1 MEAGTH
7 TVPQQLQLHF
17 WIISLLFVVVNTYAI
32 ISEEAWLLAL
42 PFACGLFMLIFFN
55 LELSLL
61 LLSFIVPLSVN
72 FDNVG
77 FGLGI
82 SLPDEPMIMIIMILA
97 LFKIFIK
104 SEYDVQV
111 FKHPITIAI
120 IINLAWLVI
129 TSVSSEMPLVSFKY
143 VFSRFWYILVFYFMT
158 IMLFMKR
165 KQIDNYL
172 WLHMASL
179 ALVVIIT
186 IYKHYLKGFSKDASY
201 EVMQPFYV
209 AHGIYAAA
217 LAFFLPLLFVVFTF
231 GTKMKL
237 TSYVRWLAGALF
249 LLFSF
254 GIVFSFTRAAWI
266 SVLALIGLV
275 VPLVLRIRF
284 NKLLLLVVVV
294 GIVFLLF
301 KNDIYYALSKTQ
313 EVSSNDISVHLKSVS
328 NIKSDASNAER
339 INRWMS
345 AISMFK
351 AKPNLGFGPGT
362 FMFTYA
368 PYQQFNYETI
378 ISTNFG
384 DVGNAH
390 SEYLG
395 ILSESGW
402 PGLLTLLIMIY
413 AFLQASFRLYYYGAN
428 AYVRYM
434 ALAIMLGLT
443 TYLVHGTMNNYLE
456 SDKIAVL
463 WWGSMA
469 IVTAMDIYHNRKEPT

>member
-1 MEAGTH
+1 LEAGAYN
-7 TVPQQLQLHF
+7 VPQQLQRHF
-17 WIISLLFVVVNTYAI
+17 WILSILFVVANTYAI
-32 ISEEAWLLAL
+32 ISGETWISSL
-42 PFACGLFMLIFFN
+42 PFVFGGFMLIFFN

-61 LLSFIVPLSVN
+61 LLSLMVPLSVN
-72 FDNVG
+72 FEDVG

-82 SLPDEPMIMIIMILA
+82 SLPDEPMIMLIMFLA

-104 SEYDVQV
+104 SEYDARV

-120 IINLAWLVI
+120 LLNLAWLII
-129 TSVSSEMPLVSFKY
+129 TTVSSEMPLVSFKY
-143 VFSRFWYILVFYFMT
+143 VLSRFWYILVFYFMT

-179 ALVVIIT
+179 ALVVVIT
-186 IYKHYLKGFSKDASY
+186 MYKHYLKGFSKDASY

-217 LAFFLPLLFVVFTF
+217 LAFFLPMLFIVMAF
-231 GTKMKL
+231 GAKMKL
-237 TSYVRWLAGALF
+237 ANSMRWIAGLLF
-249 LLFSF
+249 LLFSI

-266 SVLALIGLV
+266 SVLALLGLI
-275 VPLVLRIRF
+275 VPLLLRIRF
-284 NKLLLLVVVV
+284 NQLLMLVAAGGV
-294 GIVFLLF
+294 IFLLF

-328 NIKSDASNAER
+328 NVKSDASNAER

-345 AISMFK
+345 AIEMFK
-351 AKPNLGFGPGT
+351 EKPHLGFGPGT
-362 FMFTYA
+362 YMFTYA

-395 ILSESGW
+395 MLSEAGW
-402 PGLLTLLIMIY
+402 PGLLTLLLIIY
-413 AFLQASFRLYYYGAN
+413 VFLHASFRLYYRGFN
-428 AYVRYM
+428 QYVRYM
-434 ALAIMLGLT
+434 ALSVMLGLT
-443 TYLVHGTMNNYLE
+443 TYLVHGTMNNYME

-469 IVTAMDIYHNRKEPT
+469 IITAMDLYHNRQESE